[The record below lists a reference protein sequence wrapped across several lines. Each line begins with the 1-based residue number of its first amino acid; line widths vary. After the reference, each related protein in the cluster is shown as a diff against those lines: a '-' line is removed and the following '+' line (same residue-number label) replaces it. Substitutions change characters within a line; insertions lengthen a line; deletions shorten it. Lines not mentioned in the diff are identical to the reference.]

1 MVMQMEDKRL
11 YNDTKYSGLRP
22 SRHVYWRTRKTVK
35 LSILKKWITPQS
47 FSHHKTKGRENN
59 MLNAS
64 MKKVL
69 WILFDQFSQ
78 CLSAQNDEYSTDHII
93 PNWCKFPQLSQ
104 YSYIDIMHKWNWK
117 YLMSDILNEFQ
128 NKFQTCLCQ
137 ENQLQNILSLGS
149 LGLAS
154 GWRRGI
160 HITRKW
166 FGQQNPQ
173 TSFSLHI
180 LHFFSTANSTQQL
193 LYCKHCTLCPEWALT
208 HVRGRGV

>member
-1 MVMQMEDKRL
+1 MTRNTQICDPLDMCVEEQGKLWNYQSWKNGSHLKVSLTIKQKVERIISWMPVWKKCFEFYLISLVNVFQ
-11 YNDTKYSGLRP
+11 LR
-22 SRHVYWRTRKTVK
+22 
-35 LSILKKWITPQS
+35 
-47 FSHHKTKGRENN
+47 
-59 MLNAS
+59 
-64 MKKVL
+64 
-69 WILFDQFSQ
+69 
-78 CLSAQNDEYSTDHII
+78 NDEYSTNHII

-149 LGLAS
+149 LGLVS

-173 TSFSLHI
+173 SSFSLHI
-180 LHFFSTANSTQQL
+180 LHFFSTGNSTQHI
-193 LYCKHCTLCPEWALT
+193 LYCKHCSLLPEWALT
-208 HVRGRGV
+208 HVRGREV